1 MNYKYFYWQG
11 SFFPTLLSW
20 GIKKEVIEW
29 YIQYYTICA
38 KWTSD
43 KRLLHILCECRCMS
57 VNSWKK
63 ALGEG
68 DKPDNSYSLWGRTE
82 FRGVSQRECET
93 TQFKKTLENDMH
105 KNAR

>member
-1 MNYKYFYWQG
+1 
-11 SFFPTLLSW
+11 
-20 GIKKEVIEW
+20 
-29 YIQYYTICA
+29 
-38 KWTSD
+38 
-43 KRLLHILCECRCMS
+43 MS